1 MHTPKHVHRK
11 AVRATVTA
19 LIAGILVAS
28 VAGEASSKQNP
39 LERRFQRVATFAAY
53 QNVVASGGSISEQ
66 TVAEIVGVTADGMT
80 LVSTDSPG
88 ERIAFTDITVPSAP
102 VPIGVFP
109 VGGEPTSVSI
119 AGAYALVG
127 VNTSASFDAPSGVLL
142 VIDVSDPSAPVV
154 VETIDV
160 GGQPDSVKVSP
171 DGRYAAVVIENE
183 RDEDFAPTDGA
194 PPQPPSGF
202 LTIVD
207 LVGDPS
213 GWTTRV
219 VDLTDVADVF
229 PEDAEPEFVDI
240 NDANLAVVTL
250 QENNHLVVIDLPSG
264 TIKSDFSAGSVD
276 LVGVDNTED
285 GVISLTD
292 TILDVPREPDA
303 VAWIG
308 GNRFATANEGD
319 LYGGSRGFSVFD
331 TNGRVRY
338 DTGSS
343 FEELAVRHGHYPED
357 RSENKGTEPEAVEY
371 ARYGAQKLLFV
382 GSERGSFVAV
392 YRIIGSTAPKL
403 VQVLPA
409 GLEPEGLL
417 AIPERNLFIASSEE
431 DDPSFGVRSTISIY
445 ELATGPAT
453 YPNIVSGDDAA
464 GSPIPWSALSGLT
477 NDPNDPNILYAVWDS
492 YYSESVRFTIDIST
506 TPAVITDATP
516 YASENLDPEGIAIAS
531 DGTTWVAS
539 EGNAAD
545 TRPNQLVQLN
555 ADLEVIGRVGL
566 LDEILACRASTTKRG
581 TLGSGF
587 EGVTAVPRDG
597 GEVLVVAQQ
606 RGWDYTTPECEDFD
620 DDPTGANASEPG
632 WTRLWV
638 YDPSTGQWGAIPYQL
653 DPKPANASWIGLSEV
668 TLVGDDLV
676 IIERDNRTGAFT
688 ETKNLVRV
696 SLDDVFDDDGVTRDE
711 KQRVDLIGPLR
722 STNGWITDKPEGFAI
737 TATGDAYIVTD
748 NDGVED
754 WSGESQLVR
763 LGPVNTLFD

>member
-1 MHTPKHVHRK
+1 MHTSKHIHRK
-11 AVRATVTA
+11 AARAAVTT
-19 LIAGILVAS
+19 LIAGALVAS

-66 TVAEIVGVTADGMT
+66 TVAEIVDVTADGMT

-127 VNTSASFDAPSGVLL
+127 VNTSSGFDAPSGVLL
-142 VIDVSDPSAPVV
+142 VIDVSDPAAPVV

-213 GWTTRV
+213 DWTTRV

-264 TIKSDFSAGSVD
+264 TIKRDFSAGSVD

-392 YRIIGSTAPKL
+392 YRIIGSTAPEL
-403 VQVLPA
+403 LQVLPA

-431 DDPSFGVRSTISIY
+431 DDPSFGVRATISIY
-445 ELATGPAT
+445 ELGTGPAT
-453 YPNIVSGDDAA
+453 YPNIVSSDDAA

-516 YASENLDPEGIAIAS
+516 YASEDLDPEGIALAS
-531 DGTTWVAS
+531 DGTTWIAS
-539 EGNAAD
+539 EGKATD

-555 ADLEVIGRVGL
+555 ADLEVIDRVGL
-566 LDEILACRASTTKRG
+566 LDEILACRASTTRRG

-606 RGWDYTTPECEDFD
+606 RGWDYTTPECEDLD
-620 DDPTGANASEPG
+620 DDPTGVNAGEPG

-653 DPKPANASWIGLSEV
+653 DPKPANASWIGISEV

-737 TATGDAYIVTD
+737 TATGDAYVVTD

-754 WSGESQLVR
+754 WSGESQLLR
-763 LGPVNTLFD
+763 LGPVNTLFE

>member
-1 MHTPKHVHRK
+1 MHTPKHIHRH
-11 AVRATVTA
+11 AARATVTA
-19 LIAGILVAS
+19 LIAGALVVS
-28 VAGEASSKQNP
+28 VAGEASGNQNP
-39 LERRFQRVATFAAY
+39 LDRRFQRVATFAAY
-53 QNVVASGGSISEQ
+53 QNVVASGGSIAEE
-66 TVAEIVGVTADGMT
+66 TVAEIVDVTSDGMT

-102 VPIGVFP
+102 MPIGVFP
-109 VGGEPTSVSI
+109 VGGEPTSVSVT
-119 AGAYALVG
+119 GAYALVG
-127 VNTSASFDAPSGVLL
+127 VNTSASFDAPSGVLR
-142 VIDVSDPSAPVV
+142 VIDVSDPAAPVV

-183 RDEDFAPTDGA
+183 RDEDFAPTDGE
-194 PPQPPSGF
+194 PPQAPSGF
-202 LTIVD
+202 VTIVD
-207 LVGDPS
+207 LVGEPS
-213 GWTTRV
+213 SWTTRV
-219 VDLTDVADVF
+219 VDLAGVADVF

-264 TIKSDFSAGSVD
+264 TIKRDFSAGSVD
-276 LVGVDNTED
+276 LNGVDNIED

-331 TNGRVRY
+331 INGRVRY
-338 DTGSS
+338 DAGSS
-343 FEELAVRHGHYPED
+343 FEEIAVRHGHYPED
-357 RSENKGTEPEAVEY
+357 RSENKGSEPEAVEY
-371 ARYGAQKLLFV
+371 AQYGAQKLLFV

-392 YRIIGSTAPKL
+392 YRITGATAPEL

-409 GLEPEGLL
+409 GLGPEGLL

-431 DDPSFGVRSTISIY
+431 DDPSFGVRATISIY
-445 ELATGPAT
+445 ELGTGPAT
-453 YPNIVSGDDAA
+453 YPDIVSGNDAA

-477 NDPNDPNILYAVWDS
+477 NDPDDPDILYAVWDS

-506 TPAVITDATP
+506 TPAVIIDATT
-516 YASENLDPEGIAIAS
+516 YASENLDPEGIAIAA

-539 EGNAAD
+539 EGNANGA
-545 TRPNQLVQLN
+545 RPNQLVQLD
-555 ADLEVIGRVGL
+555 ADLEVIDRVGL
-566 LDEILACRASTTKRG
+566 PDEILACRTSTTQRG

-606 RGWDYTTPECEDFD
+606 RGWDYTTPACEDLD
-620 DDPTGANASEPG
+620 DDPTGANSGEPG

-638 YDPSTGQWGAIPYQL
+638 YDPATGQWGAIPYEL
-653 DPKPANASWIGLSEV
+653 DPKPTNAAWIGLSEV

-696 SLDDVFDDDGVTRDE
+696 SLDDVFDGDSVTRDE
-711 KQRVDLIGPLR
+711 KQRVDLIEPLR
-722 STNGWITDKPEGFAI
+722 STNGWITDKPEGFAV
-737 TATGDAYIVTD
+737 TATGDAYVVTD

-754 WSGESQLVR
+754 WSGESQLLR
-763 LGPVNTLFD
+763 LGPVSTLFG